1 VLGVSVADEHS
12 LPARLATSAV
22 VIGPERAADSYLDAA
37 LNVHCAKAT
46 NCDALHPGYG
56 FLAENPSLAQLCEQ
70 HGILFIGPGSDCLA
84 ALGDKMQARALASSL
99 GLPVLDGG
107 QADDIDA
114 ALGIARKIGYPVML
128 KASAGGGGRGIRV
141 VDNAEQLRSAYDLA
155 SAEAASSFGDG
166 RLHVETYVQE
176 ARHVEVQIVGD
187 RHGDVVSYGERDCS
201 VQFNYQKMIEE
212 APCPVL
218 DDEHRK
224 TLSADA
230 VSLIS
235 SQDYVGLGTV
245 EFLYEPTT
253 GRHYFLEVNPR
264 IQVEHPVTEM
274 ITGRD
279 LVADQIRVAAG
290 SPLSEL
296 NLKTIVRGHAI
307 ECRINAQDPENG
319 LKPSPGRLDTW
330 LAPAGPF
337 VRVDSHCYAGY
348 EIPPYYDS
356 MLAKLIAWG
365 PDRET
370 AICRARRAIAEFSAG
385 GEILR
390 TNLPLLERLLQHAD
404 FCSGKTST
412 TWLEE
417 LLSP

>member
-1 VLGVSVADEHS
+1 MVL
-12 LPARLATSAV
+12 
-22 VIGPERAADSYLDAA
+22 IGPERAAESYLDAA

-56 FLAENPSLAQLCEQ
+56 FLAENPSLGQLCER
-70 HGILFIGPGSDCLA
+70 HGVVFIGPGSDSLT

-107 QADDIDA
+107 PADDIDA
-114 ALGIARKIGYPVML
+114 AVGIARKIGYPVML

-141 VDNAEQLRSAYDLA
+141 VNDGEQLRCAYDLA

-166 RLHVETYVQE
+166 RLHVETYIQE

-187 RHGDVVSYGERDCS
+187 RHGNVVSYGERDCS

-218 DDEHRK
+218 DDEQRE

-230 VSLIS
+230 VTLIS

-245 EFLYEPTT
+245 EFLYEETT

-264 IQVEHPVTEM
+264 IQVEHPVSEM
-274 ITGRD
+274 VSGCD

-290 SPLSEL
+290 SSLSEL

-330 LAPAGPF
+330 VAPTGPF

-370 AICRARRAIAEFSAG
+370 AIRRARRAIAEFSAD
-385 GEILR
+385 GETLR
-390 TNLPLLERLLQHAD
+390 SNLPLLERLLQHAD

-417 LLSP
+417 LLSL